1 MKQSQF
7 LKRLKLQIPNIK
19 ETGYSDSDL
28 IELINQGIDQTN
40 LLAKV
45 YQSYT
50 DFNIVA
56 DQQIYNISE
65 IAPTFLGPVK
75 KRAYLLD
82 DNSEWQPILPK
93 TKDWIENKYRQ
104 WLNAESVS
112 LPNWYWIE
120 GDELGFY
127 PPPNTSFS
135 SGGRIFHLKKSTP
148 MSSND
153 HYPWTGSTTQITA
166 FIPLD
171 DAILAYARW
180 KLSPAFGTVTDVD
193 LREKEFI
200 KECAKGAKQIKRRPD
215 ITTDTEYGLKI

>member
-7 LKRLKLQIPNIK
+7 LNRLKLQIPNIK
-19 ETGYSDSDL
+19 ETGYTDSQL
-28 IELINQGIDQTN
+28 VELINEGVDQVN

-45 YQSYT
+45 YQTFT
-50 DFNIVA
+50 DFDVVA
-56 DQQIYNISE
+56 DQQIYELST
-65 IAPTFLGPVK
+65 IAPTFLGAVK

-127 PPPNTSFS
+127 PPPDIAVTD
-135 SGGRIFHLKKSTP
+135 GGRLFHLKKSTP
-148 MSSND
+148 MSSDD
-153 HYPWTGSTTQITA
+153 HYPWTGSATQITA

-171 DAILAYARW
+171 DAIIAYARW
-180 KLSPAFGTVTDVD
+180 KLSPAFGAVSDVD

-200 KECAKGAKQIKRRPD
+200 KECAKGAKQVKRRPD
-215 ITTDTEYGLKI
+215 LTSDSAYGLKV